1 MVLDDDS
8 QCSAKLYRKT
18 MRTANANLR
27 NHPDERDL
35 PVLTSQELYEVL
47 ARNLRDRW
55 KKKGFRS
62 AHDLSTKI
70 PGLSS
75 NSIRGWLNLADKTRP
90 RHVKSYPR
98 LDLLERVTERLGC
111 DIWELFHPDIEQLKK
126 DLAELERL
134 RRAFRDDN

>member
-1 MVLDDDS
+1 
-8 QCSAKLYRKT
+8 
-18 MRTANANLR
+18 MRMASANLR
-27 NHPDERDL
+27 NHPDERNT
-35 PVLTSQELYEVL
+35 PVLTSQELYEAL
-47 ARNLRDRW
+47 ARNLRDKW

-75 NSIRGWLNLADKTRP
+75 NSIRGWLYLADKKKP

-98 LDLLERVTERLGC
+98 LDLLERVAERLGC
-111 DIWELFHPDIEQLKK
+111 DIWELFHPDIDRLRK

-134 RRAFRDDN
+134 RRAFHNGDGEDK